1 MMQRLEVIYLVCPDA
16 HLYMELRWNPVAA
29 EWIVVSAKRKERP
42 IVEQEGCPFCP
53 GSSEIPS
60 GDWDVLVLENKFPSL
75 TTEPPE
81 PDQGVVPPYKVR
93 PSYGACLVVV
103 FSPSHSLHLG
113 QMAVSHVEKIV
124 DAWSGLMERF
134 SSDMK
139 VKYVLVF
146 ENRGKEMGVTI
157 EHPHGQVYAFPFIP
171 PIIRREMDVSR
182 HYFVKEKRCLFCDV
196 VKAETSTRSRLVYEN
211 GSFISFIPF
220 APKMPYGISIYPKRH
235 MADLLDLNAVERHDL
250 SDSIR
255 QVVASLDGLFKRE
268 MPYSMVLHQQPTDR
282 SASAFYHFHIEF
294 FPKYRERDKLKFL
307 AGVELGAGTVT
318 YDYLPEEKAA
328 ELREVR

>member
-1 MMQRLEVIYLVCPDA
+1 
-16 HLYMELRWNPVAA
+16 MELRWNPVAA
-29 EWIVVSAKRKERP
+29 EWVVVSAKRKERP
-42 IVEQEGCPFCP
+42 ILERESCPFCP
-53 GSSEIPS
+53 GSSEIPD

-75 TTEPPE
+75 TMEPPE
-81 PDQGVVPPYKVR
+81 PDQEAMLPYKVK
-93 PSYGACLVVV
+93 PSYGACLVVIY
-103 FSPSHSLHLG
+103 SPDHSLHLG
-113 QMAVSHVEKIV
+113 RMPTSHIEKIV
-124 DAWSGLMERF
+124 GAWSGLMERF
-134 SSDMK
+134 SSDTK

-171 PIIRREMDVSR
+171 PIIRREMEVSR
-182 HYFVKEKRCLFCDV
+182 HYFTEHKCCLFCDV
-196 VKAETSTRSRLVYEN
+196 VKAEISARSRLVYQN
-211 GSFISFIPF
+211 RSFISFIPF
-220 APKMPYGISIYPKRH
+220 APKMPYGVSIYPRRH
-235 MADLLDLNAVERHDL
+235 VADLLGLNAVERHDL
-250 SDSIR
+250 SESIR
-255 QVVASLDGLFKRE
+255 QVVARLDDLFKRE

-282 SASAFYHFHIEF
+282 SSSDFYHFHVEF